1 MAQFWLKFGVR
12 RVLITVLLATLVG
25 IPIVFIFHE
34 PAALHLQSTLDN
46 FNSHLG
52 RDTVTEIPQ
61 LSFWEHKILGD
72 LLKKA
77 STPNKTV
84 ILTPLNHAWVA
95 AGMIDIYF
103 ESFREG
109 ENIQELVNHI
119 VIVAVDKMAYD
130 SCKKIHPHC
139 FILRTN
145 GVDFSGEKVYMSEDY
160 FKMTWR
166 KIKFLQNV
174 LEMGYNFIFS
184 DADILWFRNPFTQL
198 AEDFDVQMS
207 MDIANEANTGFIYV
221 VSNKRTINLF
231 KYWYGTRERNL
242 GVHEQDSFK
251 KMLGEQGVKDIGL
264 RLHLL
269 ETSIFSGYCER
280 SNDLLHVCTMHAT
293 CCVGLGQKMGYLRS
307 ALNAWKEFKALP
319 PHEKLSKVPN
329 WGSC

>member
-1 MAQFWLKFGVR
+1 
-12 RVLITVLLATLVG
+12 
-25 IPIVFIFHE
+25 
-34 PAALHLQSTLDN
+34 
-46 FNSHLG
+46 LG
-52 RDTVTEIPQ
+52 N
-61 LSFWEHKILGD
+61 

-77 STPNKTV
+77 SMPNKTV

-139 FILRTN
+139 FMLRTN

-184 DADILWFRNPFTQL
+184 
-198 AEDFDVQMS
+198 V
-207 MDIANEANTGFIYV
+207 
-221 VSNKRTINLF
+221 
-231 KYWYGTRERNL
+231 
-242 GVHEQDSFK
+242 
-251 KMLGEQGVKDIGL
+251 
-264 RLHLL
+264 RL
-269 ETSIFSGYCER
+269 Y
-280 SNDLLHVCTMHAT
+280 
-293 CCVGLGQKMGYLRS
+293 
-307 ALNAWKEFKALP
+307 
-319 PHEKLSKVPN
+319 
-329 WGSC
+329 

>member
-34 PAALHLQSTLDN
+34 PAALHLQSALDN

-77 STPNKTV
+77 SMPNKTV

-119 VIVAVDKMAYD
+119 VIVAHKFTLIA
-130 SCKKIHPHC
+130 SCFGLMVLI
-139 FILRTN
+139 
-145 GVDFSGEKVYMSEDY
+145 
-160 FKMTWR
+160 
-166 KIKFLQNV
+166 FL
-174 LEMGYNFIFS
+174 
-184 DADILWFRNPFTQL
+184 
-198 AEDFDVQMS
+198 
-207 MDIANEANTGFIYV
+207 
-221 VSNKRTINLF
+221 
-231 KYWYGTRERNL
+231 ERRC
-242 GVHEQDSFK
+242 
-251 KMLGEQGVKDIGL
+251 I
-264 RLHLL
+264 
-269 ETSIFSGYCER
+269 
-280 SNDLLHVCTMHAT
+280 
-293 CCVGLGQKMGYLRS
+293 
-307 ALNAWKEFKALP
+307 
-319 PHEKLSKVPN
+319 
-329 WGSC
+329 